1 MMAQKDQMVM
11 LEPEAA
17 AEARHVLVDCGTWSK
32 GTKVVVS
39 QVFVCLYLHA
49 VYSHG
54 VQVKVKHTPNIKAGW
69 RCKNYRF

>member
-39 QVFVCLYLHA
+39 QVFVCLEMNA
-49 VYSHG
+49 V
-54 VQVKVKHTPNIKAGW
+54 
-69 RCKNYRF
+69 

>member
-32 GTKVVVS
+32 A
-39 QVFVCLYLHA
+39 QRRLYPK
-49 VYSHG
+49 YSCAFTCTPCI
-54 VQVKVKHTPNIKAGW
+54 HTAC
-69 RCKNYRF
+69 R